1 MYLVIGRCIKKKRR
15 VIKIKYMGSKSR
27 IAKYIV
33 PIIQQCIDDNNIT
46 RYIEPFVGGANII
59 DKINCEH
66 RIGLDKNKYLI
77 ALFRHLQQG
86 GKLLDEVPRELYNE
100 VRANYKNGKYE
111 DWFVGNIGFLASY
124 NGRWFDG
131 GYAQAGYEKTKTG
144 ERFRDYYQ
152 EAKRNIETQII
163 SCKDIIFGVSCYK
176 QIKFSDDCKDIVYC
190 DPPYQNAKQF
200 ANGIDF
206 DYEYFWELMREWSK
220 NQYVLV
226 SELQAPEDFEVIWSK
241 PVSRSIKSTD
251 KSFAVEKLFTYKE
264 GRYSKYI
271 KNRGDANA

>member
-86 GKLLDEVPRELYNE
+86 GKLLDEVPRELYNK

-152 EAKRNIETQII
+152 EAKRNIETQTILI
-163 SCKDIIFGVSCYK
+163 LLKI
-176 QIKFSDDCKDIVYC
+176 
-190 DPPYQNAKQF
+190 
-200 ANGIDF
+200 IDF
-206 DYEYFWELMREWSK
+206 IFIIIHLTK
-220 NQYVLV
+220 
-226 SELQAPEDFEVIWSK
+226 
-241 PVSRSIKSTD
+241 
-251 KSFAVEKLFTYKE
+251 
-264 GRYSKYI
+264 
-271 KNRGDANA
+271 